1 MFSSHATCCLV
12 KDNYL
17 IENPTSVVYLDR
29 HMWPKTGAPHLY
41 PQILVHSTEKG
52 APKVQCVNYASHTG
66 HHGHCLST

>member
-1 MFSSHATCCLV
+1 MFSSHTTCCLV

-52 APKVQCVNYASHTG
+52 APKVQC
-66 HHGHCLST
+66 